1 MLAHRVTTSVGKRGI
16 TLALPAAF
24 LNRQVEIIVIP
35 VAAPAVIPKRTPVRK
50 RFQAVAEHGARLTG
64 FAMPAREER
73 NAR

>member
-1 MLAHRVTTSVGKRGI
+1 MLAHRVTASVGKRGI

-35 VAAPAVIPKRTPVRK
+35 VAEPTTRPKGSPSRKQFQSVARAAV
-50 RFQAVAEHGARLTG
+50 RLTG
-64 FAMPAREER
+64 FTMPPREAR